1 MNNDMNEKIFLFIS
15 LEKTII
21 FALNSKKQNLYKKE
35 LSNLDSQIFENLNEL
50 TNFLDKNIFSLEKK
64 LNRFVNNINLII
76 NHDDFF
82 SINLSVKNRS
92 EFKKMD
98 ISQINNLL
106 LESKNQVKKSLDE
119 NEIIHM
125 KINKFVIDGKDYISL
140 PDDIDS
146 SNFFVEVEFICLPKK
161 LIKNVEKIL
170 INYQI
175 SINKILSYEYL
186 CNFKSNPNDNIFI
199 VADNILN
206 GLNQNEVFLINKSA
220 KNKGIFE
227 KFFNFFN

>member
-106 LESKNQVKKSLDE
+106 LESKNHVKKSLDE

-186 CNFKSNPNDNIFI
+186 CNFKSSPNENIFI

>member
-21 FALNSKKQNLYKKE
+21 FALNSKKQDLYKKE

-50 TNFLDKNIFSLEKK
+50 NNFLDKNIFSLEKK

-98 ISQINNLL
+98 MSQINNLL
-106 LESKNQVKKSLDE
+106 LESKNHVKKSLDE

-175 SINKILSYEYL
+175 SINKILSYKYL

-206 GLNQNEVFLINKSA
+206 GFNQNEVFLINKRA

-227 KFFNFFN
+227 KFFNFFS

>member
-106 LESKNQVKKSLDE
+106 LESKNHVKKSLDE

-186 CNFKSNPNDNIFI
+186 CNFKSNPNENIFI

>member
-1 MNNDMNEKIFLFIS
+1 MKNDMNEKIFLFIS

-21 FALNSKKQNLYKKE
+21 FALNSKKQDLYKKE
-35 LSNLDSQIFENLNEL
+35 LSNLDSKIFENSNEL
-50 TNFLDKNIFSLEKK
+50 NNFLDKNIFSLEKK

-106 LESKNQVKKSLDE
+106 LETKNHVKKSLYE

-125 KINKFVIDGKDYISL
+125 KINKFVIDGKDYISI

-186 CNFKSNPNDNIFI
+186 CNFKSNPNENIFI

>member
-1 MNNDMNEKIFLFIS
+1 MNNDMNEKIFLFLS

-21 FALNSKKQNLYKKE
+21 FALNSKKQDLYKKE
-35 LSNLDSQIFENLNEL
+35 LSNLDPKIFENSNEL
-50 TNFLDKNIFSLEKK
+50 NNFLDKNIFSLEKK

-82 SINLSVKNRS
+82 SINLSVKNRF

-106 LESKNQVKKSLDE
+106 LETKNHVKKSLDE

-125 KINKFVIDGKDYISL
+125 KINKFVIDGKDYISI

-186 CNFKSNPNDNIFI
+186 CNFKSSPNENIFI

>member
-1 MNNDMNEKIFLFIS
+1 MKNDMNEKIFLFIS

-21 FALNSKKQNLYKKE
+21 FALNSKKQDLYKKE
-35 LSNLDSQIFENLNEL
+35 LSNLDSKIFENSNEL
-50 TNFLDKNIFSLEKK
+50 NNFLDKNIFSLEKK

-106 LESKNQVKKSLDE
+106 LETKNHVKKSLYE
-119 NEIIHM
+119 NKIVHM
-125 KINKFVIDGKDYISL
+125 KINKFVIDGKDYISI

-186 CNFKSNPNDNIFI
+186 CNFKSNPNENIFI

>member
-21 FALNSKKQNLYKKE
+21 FALNSKKQDLYKKE
-35 LSNLDSQIFENLNEL
+35 LSNLDTQIFENLNEL
-50 TNFLDKNIFSLEKK
+50 NNFLDKNIFSLEKK

-76 NHDDFF
+76 NYDDFF

-106 LESKNQVKKSLDE
+106 LESKNHVKKSLDE

-186 CNFKSNPNDNIFI
+186 CNFKSNPNENIFI

>member
-21 FALNSKKQNLYKKE
+21 FALNSKKQDLYKKE

-92 EFKKMD
+92 EFKKMN

-106 LESKNQVKKSLDE
+106 LESKNHVKKSLDE

-186 CNFKSNPNDNIFI
+186 CNFKSSPNENIFI